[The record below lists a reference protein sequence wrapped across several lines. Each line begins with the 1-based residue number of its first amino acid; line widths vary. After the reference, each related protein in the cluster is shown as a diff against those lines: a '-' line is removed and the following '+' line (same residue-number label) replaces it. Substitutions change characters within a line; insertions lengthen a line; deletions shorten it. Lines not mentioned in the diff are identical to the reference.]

1 MKTPMLMPTPNE
13 ALPPAPYGT
22 LSLFRHFTRGEPV
35 FHCGDPVV
43 GLYAVKSGLV
53 RLVHLTEEG
62 REITVRLA
70 GPGDV
75 LGSDVLES
83 SVLGRRVHHTA
94 DARCVTEV
102 TLDYTPRE
110 SLLEGLSE
118 GAFPDFLAQL
128 ARQLASAE
136 MHVALSTC
144 ATDTRI
150 RWLFGW
156 LAPRFGV
163 THHGEYR
170 DKYGDEDGCWTK
182 LDLLLTH
189 EDVATLV
196 NATRVTVSYVFAQ
209 LRAEGSLTGSRGRY
223 LVKLSPLGLN
233 IPAETI

>member
-1 MKTPMLMPTPNE
+1 MKTLTLTPTPDKI
-13 ALPPAPYGT
+13 PPSAPYGAPN
-22 LSLFRHFTRGEPV
+22 LFRHFTRGEPV
-35 FHCGDPVV
+35 FHCGDPVAE
-43 GLYAVKSGLV
+43 LYTVKSGLV

-75 LGSDVLES
+75 LRPSA
-83 SVLGRRVHHTA
+83 LGQRACHTA

-102 TLDYTPRE
+102 TLNYTPRE
-110 SLLEGLSE
+110 FLLEGRGE
-118 GAFPDFLAQL
+118 GAFSDLLAQL

-136 MHVALSTC
+136 MHVALSTYS
-144 ATDTRI
+144 TDTRI
-150 RWLFGW
+150 RWLFDW

-163 THHGEYR
+163 THHGEHR
-170 DKYGDEDGCWTK
+170 DKYGDKYGDKDGCWTK

-223 LVKLSPLGLN
+223 LVKLSPLRSSVPVES
-233 IPAETI
+233 I

>member
-1 MKTPMLMPTPNE
+1 M
-13 ALPPAPYGT
+13 
-22 LSLFRHFTRGEPV
+22 
-35 FHCGDPVV
+35 
-43 GLYAVKSGLV
+43 

-75 LGSDVLES
+75 LGS
-83 SVLGRRVHHTA
+83 SVLGQRVHHTA

-102 TLDYTPRE
+102 TLDYTPPE
-110 SLLEGLSE
+110 SLFEGLDE
-118 GAFPDFLAQL
+118 GAFPDLLAQF

-136 MHVALSTC
+136 MHVALSTYS
-144 ATDTRI
+144 TDTRI

-163 THHGEYR
+163 THLNEHGNR
-170 DKYGDEDGCWTK
+170 DERGDEHGCWTK

-189 EDVATLV
+189 EDVAALV

-209 LRAEGSLTGSRGRY
+209 LRAEGVLKGSRGRY
-223 LVKLSPLGLN
+223 LVKRPTPRLS

>member
-1 MKTPMLMPTPNE
+1 MNVASHPISSLTYSGGLARE
-13 ALPPAPYGT
+13 AAP
-22 LSLFRHFTRGEPV
+22 LNLVRHYAKGEPV
-35 FHCGDPVV
+35 FHLGDPVT
-43 GLYAVKSGLV
+43 GLLTVRSGLV

-62 REITVRLA
+62 REVTVRLA
-70 GPGDV
+70 EPGDV
-75 LGSDVLES
+75 LRPDVP
-83 SVLGRRVHHTA
+83 GQRARHTA

-102 TLDYTPRE
+102 TLDYTSRE
-110 SLLEGLSE
+110 SLSGLSE
-118 GAFPDFLAQL
+118 GAFPDLLAQL

-136 MHVALSTC
+136 MHVALSTYS
-144 ATDTRI
+144 TDTRI

-163 THHGEYR
+163 THLDEHG
-170 DKYGDEDGCWTK
+170 DKYGDEDSCWIK

-189 EDVATLV
+189 EDVAALV

-223 LVKLSPLGLN
+223 LVKPSSLHPS

>member
-1 MKTPMLMPTPNE
+1 MRTLTLTPTPNE
-13 ALPPAPYGT
+13 VLPSAPYGAPN
-22 LSLFRHFTRGEPV
+22 LFCHFTRGEPV
-35 FHCGDPVV
+35 FHCGDPVA
-43 GLYAVKSGLV
+43 GLYTVRSGLV

-75 LGSDVLES
+75 LRPSA
-83 SVLGRRVHHTA
+83 LGQRVHHTA

-110 SLLEGLSE
+110 SLLEGQGE
-118 GAFPDFLAQL
+118 GAFSDLLAQL

-136 MHVALSTC
+136 MHVALSTY
-144 ATDTRI
+144 ATDTRV
-150 RWLFGW
+150 RWLFDW

-163 THHGEYR
+163 TYPNGHRNEH
-170 DKYGDEDGCWTK
+170 GCWVK

-189 EDVATLV
+189 EDVAALV

-209 LRAEGSLTGSRGRY
+209 LRGEGLLKGSRGRY
-223 LVKLSPLGLN
+223 LVKLSPLRPS
-233 IPAETI
+233 IPVEPI

>member
-1 MKTPMLMPTPNE
+1 MKTLTLTPTLDKG
-13 ALPPAPYGT
+13 LPPAPYGAPG
-22 LSLFRHFTRGEPV
+22 LFRRFAKGEPV
-35 FHCGDPVV
+35 FHCGDVV
-43 GLYAVKSGLV
+43 AGLYTVRSGLV

-75 LGSDVLES
+75 LGS
-83 SVLGRRVHHTA
+83 SVLGQRVYHTA

-102 TLDYTPRE
+102 TLDYTPSE
-110 SLLEGLSE
+110 SLFEGLNE
-118 GAFPDFLAQL
+118 GAFPDLLAQF

-136 MHVALSTC
+136 MHVALSTHS
-144 ATDTRI
+144 TDTRI

-156 LAPRFGV
+156 LAPRFDA
-163 THHGEYR
+163 THHNEHRNR
-170 DKYGDEDGCWTK
+170 DEHGDERWIK

-209 LRAEGSLTGSRGRY
+209 LRAEGNLTGSRGRY
-223 LVKLSPLGLN
+223 LVKLSPPRLS
-233 IPAETI
+233 IPVEVI